1 MEERRRSPRRAVQD
15 DFLLIPTTINVQVL
29 DVSMSGV
36 LLSSDE
42 AVDVGTEGTLG
53 LNLDGS
59 RFTAD
64 VQVQRVAAAG
74 AGGGYRLGARF
85 VDLGPDGRQLIAQF
99 MAQ

>member
-15 DFLLIPTTINVQVL
+15 DFVIVPTTINVQVL

-36 LLSSDE
+36 LLRSDE
-42 AVDVGTEGTLG
+42 AVDVGSEGTLG
-53 LNLDGS
+53 LNLDGT

-64 VQVQRVAAAG
+64 VQIQRVAAAG
-74 AGGGYRLGARF
+74 AEGYRLGAKF